1 MRYLIDVRMNIWRNA
16 NQTCE
21 LCGRVMERDH
31 VMRCQGNKIYRN
43 IRHNETVIGF
53 VSAFR
58 KDFSSQAIC
67 AQNNNVLKNNLQP
80 DILIKHGGTV
90 KYLDI
95 TYVASEHR
103 LEEAFQ
109 LKNGRYGDVGVIIPV
124 VIRYNGTIYDKSLE
138 LLKELKFDGRIWD
151 KLYKHIYGAISRNW
165 ISAERSCRHKVDMM
179 MLDQKMK
186 YDFAIDK
193 DEEFADPITKL
204 EGYDNDVQGNRKDAE
219 DKMKNQM
226 EENHFE
232 QSEFEFEE
240 YIQQR
245 VIE

>member
-1 MRYLIDVRMNIWRNA
+1 M
-16 NQTCE
+16 
-21 LCGRVMERDH
+21 
-31 VMRCQGNKIYRN
+31 
-43 IRHNETVIGF
+43 IGF
-53 VSAFR
+53 VSALR

-95 TYVASEHR
+95 TYVANEHR

-109 LKNGRYGDVGVIIPV
+109 LKMDRYGNLGVIIPV

-138 LLKELKFDGRIWD
+138 LMKELRLDYRIWD

-165 ISAERSCRHKVDMM
+165 ISAERSCTHKVDMM
-179 MLDQKMK
+179 ILDEKMK

-193 DEEFADPITKL
+193 DEEYADQIEENERK
-204 EGYDNDVQGNRKDAE
+204 DDDVLGNRKDTD
-219 DKMKNQM
+219 DKMKKQM
-226 EENHFE
+226 EGDLYE
-232 QSEFEFEE
+232 
-240 YIQQR
+240 
-245 VIE
+245 